1 MRLNDALVGVVL
13 VVFAIAVIAISTTFP
28 TLHGQNYGPSLF
40 PTLIGCCLL
49 TCGILLIVRGV
60 TMRRQQMRAVKNV
73 ASEKAPGNDE
83 YAWIQWSEWA
93 SDPARRINMLLVPG
107 LLMAYV
113 LLSDT
118 IGFIPLSILILSV
131 LLYRLGSALLPS
143 LLIALTVTILLQL
156 LFARV
161 LLVPLPSGLLL
172 HWLG

>member
-1 MRLNDALVGVVL
+1 
-13 VVFAIAVIAISTTFP
+13 
-28 TLHGQNYGPSLF
+28 
-40 PTLIGCCLL
+40 
-49 TCGILLIVRGV
+49 
-60 TMRRQQMRAVKNV
+60 
-73 ASEKAPGNDE
+73 
-83 YAWIQWSEWA
+83 
-93 SDPARRINMLLVPG
+93 MLLVPG